1 VVAIVG
7 GDSNTHSKSIPRVQ
21 VKIDRPLR
29 EDLVVSLAVYVI
41 IINWRTYPELFGSI
55 EDGSKFLLPGN
66 WDGDFD
72 RTEPY
77 AYVSRAQ
84 DRGTGDTR
92 VPFVAMICWIRSDIF
107 LMRF

>member
-1 VVAIVG
+1 MVAIVG

-66 WDGDFD
+66 WDGDVD

-84 DRGTGDTR
+84 DRETGDTR